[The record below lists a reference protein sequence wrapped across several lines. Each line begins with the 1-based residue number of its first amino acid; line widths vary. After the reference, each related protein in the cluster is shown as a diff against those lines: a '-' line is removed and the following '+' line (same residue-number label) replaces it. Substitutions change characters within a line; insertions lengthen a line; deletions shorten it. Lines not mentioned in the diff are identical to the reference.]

1 MLCPFDARSTKI
13 VYSSAGIDQGGL
25 LKDLLEEVI
34 AAGLAPASG
43 LLRRTS
49 TLHHAYPTP
58 AALSTPHGAA
68 NLQLLGLVVGKALHE
83 GMLLGVEL
91 AAPFVLALQRR
102 PAALEDLAALDD
114 ELYRS
119 LLQARARRLH
129 LSFCLPVR
137 SLSGFAQLR
146 WEAHG
151 ALHAKLPAQC
161 RILLKVADQGCTA

>member
-83 GMLLGVEL
+83 GMLLGIEL

-119 LLQARARRLH
+119 LLQVCAMVVASFVLSACAQPFWLCTAALGSARRLA
-129 LSFCLPVR
+129 R
-137 SLSGFAQLR
+137 
-146 WEAHG
+146 EAPCSMPHS
-151 ALHAKLPAQC
+151 A
-161 RILLKVADQGCTA
+161 